1 MALDETCPSIN
12 TRVDIVVV
20 SNANGMDMVHILL
33 GPHMGTYRDYYVESF
48 PLLGRVECLTE
59 RERHFKERS
68 GKGKEQFAQT
78 W

>member
-1 MALDETCPSIN
+1 
-12 TRVDIVVV
+12 
-20 SNANGMDMVHILL
+20 MDMVHILL

-48 PLLGRVECLTE
+48 PLLGRVERLTE

-68 GKGKEQFAQT
+68 GKGKEQFAQK